1 MERTI
6 ITLSNYN
13 EIDFAAVQAIDES
26 LVTDLELFMV
36 NNAIVCNQIET
47 TVNNLAKKEKNGTF
61 DYNKAVKGFY
71 NIVNNYLNGYNN
83 KIYNNYNYNKSMV
96 SVHDR
101 FIVANNLLIDNI
113 DDIEELSLY
122 MTNTELK
129 KYINAYKKRLKEVYP
144 SLKKDKHA
152 LYLELTIELDALC
165 KGNRITQD
173 QCDNFI
179 IKL

>member
-13 EIDFAAVQAIDES
+13 EIDFTVAQAIDAD
-26 LVTDLELFMV
+26 VVRDLELILV
-36 NNAIVCNQIET
+36 NNAMVCNQIEMI
-47 TVNNLAKKEKNGTF
+47 VNNLAKKEKNGKF

-71 NIVNNYLNGYNN
+71 NIVNSYLNGYNN
-83 KIYNNYNYNKSMV
+83 KIYDNYFYNKSMV

-101 FIVANNLLIDNI
+101 FIVANNLLIDSI

-129 KYINAYKKRLKEVYP
+129 KYMNAYKKRLKEVFP
-144 SLKKDKHA
+144 ELKKDKYSLQLA
-152 LYLELTIELDALC
+152 LATELDALC
-165 KGNRITQD
+165 KGNRISSEQA
-173 QCDNFI
+173 DNFI
-179 IKL
+179 IK

>member
-13 EIDFAAVQAIDES
+13 EIDFTVAQAIDAD
-26 LVTDLELFMV
+26 VVRDLELILV
-36 NNAIVCNQIET
+36 NNAMVCNQIEMI
-47 TVNNLAKKEKNGTF
+47 VNNLAKKEKNGKF

-71 NIVNNYLNGYNN
+71 NIVNSYLNGYNN
-83 KIYNNYNYNKSMV
+83 KIYDNYFYNKLMV

-101 FIVANNLLIDNI
+101 FIVANNLLIDSI

-129 KYINAYKKRLKEVYP
+129 KYMNAYKKRLKEVFP
-144 SLKKDKHA
+144 ELKKDKYSLQLA
-152 LYLELTIELDALC
+152 LATELDALC
-165 KGNRITQD
+165 KGNRISSEQA
-173 QCDNFI
+173 DNFI
-179 IKL
+179 IK